1 MLQENIKFIIPFIIQ
16 NRSIVN
22 EKILT
27 NAKIKKV
34 GYSTFLEL
42 MFRPV
47 SIKQSRWLF
56 YELQK
61 EPYFYCGSGIDAKF
75 LIPLNK
81 QLLVN
86 TVSTCGIVALSKSE
100 LLQYFRFWSCTKVL
114 NEKSLAARESSQALF
129 FLLII
134 LFHYFVDIV
143 SIFCIRTK

>member
-16 NRSIVN
+16 NRSIVD
-22 EKILT
+22 EKILI
-27 NAKIKKV
+27 NAELKKV
-34 GYSTFLEL
+34 GYLTFLEL

-56 YELQK
+56 YALQK
-61 EPYFYCGSGIDAKF
+61 EPDFYCGSSTYARF

-100 LLQYFRFWSCTKVL
+100 LLQYFRFWSCAKGSV
-114 NEKSLAARESSQALF
+114 
-129 FLLII
+129 
-134 LFHYFVDIV
+134 
-143 SIFCIRTK
+143 